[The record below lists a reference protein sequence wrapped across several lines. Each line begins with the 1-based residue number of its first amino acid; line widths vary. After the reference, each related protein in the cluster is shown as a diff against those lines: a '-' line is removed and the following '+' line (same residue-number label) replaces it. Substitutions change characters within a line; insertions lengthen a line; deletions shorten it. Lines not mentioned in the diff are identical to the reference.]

1 MPLSRIPR
9 PIPIWIPPEEIPSDV
24 DLESIHHHRLISS
37 LLWRRGIRSADDA
50 AEFMD
55 QRGPESLDPYILPN
69 MAEAIARTTTAL
81 RNHEQIGIFGDYDAD
96 GVTSTTLLYRALASV
111 TGSEHVTAFVPD
123 RSDGYGV
130 SPRGVNLLADQGA
143 TLMIA
148 VDCGSNDTA
157 AVALA
162 QSRGM
167 NVIILDHHAVTCHGP
182 ESAILV
188 SPQLHP
194 DGRYTELTGAG
205 VAWLFIQALAAG
217 GFPVSRM
224 DDDDPCRA
232 LDLVALGT
240 VADVGSLRGANRILV
255 RHGLDAL
262 RSSTRP
268 GIRAMLRH
276 GEIRTDSISADRISF
291 ALGPRLNAA
300 GRVSSPTTALNLL
313 MTEDDD
319 VADDLAR
326 TLEQYNVTRRLRT
339 DEILKDVA
347 EQILALPDWKTRPFI
362 AVYGAH
368 WDTGLVGPIASK
380 IVERMGVP
388 AIVMQ
393 DQDGTLTGSGRS
405 VHGVNLLDLL
415 HQAAPLME
423 RYGGH
428 SGAAGVT
435 LPKEHFATFTDTIIA
450 GIKHKGLALPYPPV
464 LQLHAWLPEQA
475 QQLSVA
481 RTLELMQPYGHGN
494 ELPTFGVQNARLIR
508 YRVIGK
514 EQNHLKLTIGT
525 TGREMEA
532 LLWGGAS
539 RSTELVK
546 ARYVHLAGRL
556 GINVFNGTERLQMI
570 LDDFRPAD

>member
-9 PIPIWIPPEEIPSDV
+9 PKPTWIPPEEIPNDV
-24 DLESIHHHRLISS
+24 DLASLHPHRLISS
-37 LLWRRGIRSADDA
+37 LLWRRGIRTPDDA
-50 AEFMD
+50 AEYMD
-55 QRGPESLDPYILPN
+55 QHGPESLDPYMLPN
-69 MAEAIARTTTAL
+69 MAEAFARTSTAL
-81 RNHEQIGIFGDYDAD
+81 RNNEHIGIFGDYDAD
-96 GVTSTTLLYRALASV
+96 GITSTTLLYRALASV
-111 TGSEHVTAFVPD
+111 TGGERVTAFVPD

-130 SPRGVNLLADQGA
+130 SPRGVHLLADQGA
-143 TLMIA
+143 TLIIA
-148 VDCGSNDTA
+148 VDCGSNDIA
-157 AVALA
+157 AVELA

-167 NVIILDHHAVTCHGP
+167 DVIILDHHAVNGTGP
-182 ESAILV
+182 DGAILV

-194 DGRYTELTGAG
+194 EGRYAELTGAG
-205 VAWLFIQALAAG
+205 IAWLFIQALAG
-217 GFPVSRM
+217 EGFPVSRM
-224 DDDDPCRA
+224 DNDDPYRA

-240 VADVGSLRGANRILV
+240 VADVGSLHGANRILV

-276 GEIRTDSISADRISF
+276 GEIRTESISADRISF

-300 GRVSSPTTALNLL
+300 GRVSSSTTALDLL

-326 TLEQYNVTRRLRT
+326 TLEQDNVTRRLRT
-339 DEILKDVA
+339 GEILKDVA
-347 EQILALPDWKTRPFI
+347 EQILALPDWQTRPFI
-362 AVYGAH
+362 AVHGAH

-405 VHGVNLLDLL
+405 VHGVDLL
-415 HQAAPLME
+415 ELLHEAAPLMD

-428 SGAAGVT
+428 AGAAGVT
-435 LPKEHFATFTDTIIA
+435 LPKENFAEFNATINAAIE
-450 GIKHKGLALPYPPV
+450 HKQIDLPQPPV

-475 QQLSVA
+475 RQLSVA
-481 RTLELMQPYGHGN
+481 RTLELLQPYGHGN
-494 ELPTFGVQNARLIR
+494 ELPTFGVQHARLLR

-514 EQNHLKLTIGT
+514 EQTHLKLTIGT
-525 TGREMEA
+525 PGREMEA

-539 RSTELVK
+539 RSAELVK
-546 ARYVHLAGRL
+546 ARYVHLAGQL

-570 LDDFRPAD
+570 LDDFRVAE